1 MIESRLSMI
10 IEVLRNYCA
19 WDVLIMNCM
28 MLDYVKNKDK
38 LEINKNKC
46 NPWLFIL
53 SRKPF
58 NCELCLTFWI
68 SLIYLLILHTQPFYA
83 IILSGATAYLTAPLK
98 RML

>member
-1 MIESRLSMI
+1 MPQEESIEDWGKVMIESRLSMI

-46 NPWLFIL
+46 N
-53 SRKPF
+53 K
-58 NCELCLTFWI
+58 
-68 SLIYLLILHTQPFYA
+68 
-83 IILSGATAYLTAPLK
+83 
-98 RML
+98 